1 MAQILDLGKIRFNW
15 AGTYSPTVQ
24 YEYNDLVKYGPNLY
38 AFTAAAAATG
48 VVPTNTG
55 SWTRVVEGIEWRGL
69 YSVGTLYYKND
80 VVTDSVSTFICTT
93 EHTSSATDINT
104 NTNFTLLALGQD
116 DLPSQ
121 LGQVNKVLSSDGTDP
136 FWTGTTYLTKG
147 YWGSGQGQ
155 TALNVETSAGF
166 TNAVAVYA
174 TTANDFAQISFVN
187 TSNNA
192 DASTDYIAYTDT
204 GNNDSGFIDMGITSS
219 QFSDPDFTITG
230 PNDGYIFMSAPR
242 GTTNAVLLKQVLSN
256 VATLT
261 TSGSHG
267 WIVGDVVRVEG
278 VSEELDGQHTITA
291 VPAPNKFSYAAVG
304 LAPFV
309 ETSVDPIG
317 SSYKPVGD
325 GNLVIATD
333 ASGLENA
340 IIFAAGGFYSNR
352 TQMAIFPDQ
361 MVHIEIQTE
370 STNPTSGALV
380 VAGGAGVTGNVNV
393 DGYIMTNV
401 TAYVGPDAK
410 DWETSAGLSDI
421 IVAAREESDSFVQI
435 AMVNGTA
442 GTESSAD
449 FIAYSN
455 AGTNTNG
462 WIDMGITNTSFDSE
476 TYGITGPGDG
486 YIFMSGVAPVTVNV
500 TTKSRT
506 DNVATLVFSA
516 LHKAQPG
523 MSITVSGVDSSFN
536 GTFVVTGI
544 TNSTT
549 LTYANAGTNV
559 SSTASGG
566 NAVITGGAGNLV
578 LATDETGTENK
589 IIFAA
594 GGLGS
599 GTEQMSITPNQNV
612 HIEIATSSTSPTT
625 GALTVVG
632 GIGSQGN
639 INANGTL
646 DVNGYAYIG
655 NGATT
660 FASTA
665 NLTNPVATFKFDN
678 GTADNSFAQ
687 LAFTN
692 DDATSSTDMIVYMDN
707 GDDSNGWM
715 GMGIAG
721 SEFDD
726 ATYGITGPGDGY
738 IFHNAIDDTYKGNMV
753 FATGE
758 EGSENHIIFA
768 AGGYSSGN
776 TQLVI
781 IPNETVHIEI
791 PTESTSSTTGALVVA
806 GGMGVNGN
814 VNISGDVSIAGTI
827 TFGGSGTT
835 VETENLAVTDPII
848 FVGTGNLTDSI
859 DLSFIGERAGATTLD
874 PTATIQTKSL
884 TSNVATLGI
893 TYGPLSEPFKAGDSV
908 VITGVDGTFD
918 GTYTL
923 TAVGTSPVTISYTKV
938 AANVAS
944 TNATTLTARNVT
956 TKALSGGVATI
967 TTSGTHGFNSGEQV
981 AIVGVDA
988 TFNGSYTITGTP
1000 TTTTFTYAKVAADV
1014 PSTPATTAYTST
1026 VSQKQLVGNVAI
1038 LTTSSPHGYQV
1049 GETVVVTGVD
1059 ITFNGTYVITA
1070 VTSDTFSY
1078 GKVDS
1083 DVPTTSTSGSSVVN
1097 RLVGTATATQFLGLA
1112 NSTDVSRPRF
1122 TGIARDAS
1130 DGGKFKLFDGLKTKP
1145 TTTVDFTD
1153 PDLTYASLKVGA
1165 LEATSLTTT
1174 GLHTASG
1181 GVTVPLGQTL
1191 TSNGTFT
1198 ATGGVNLS
1206 GTVDVQELREAV
1218 VDITLASGTTGT
1230 LDWTAGNIYY
1240 IPTAPTGAM
1249 TFNLTNVPTDVS
1261 KIMTINVFVTQGAT
1275 GRIPTTFQIAG
1286 VGQTIRWPGGTAPTP
1301 TSTAGKI
1308 DIFSFTLQRTSGGA
1322 WIVYGSTSLNY

>member
-15 AGTYSPTVQ
+15 AGTYSSSVQ

-38 AFTAAAAATG
+38 AFTAAAAATN

-55 SWTRVVEGIEWRGL
+55 SWTRVVEGIAWRSL
-69 YSVGTLYYKND
+69 YATSTLYYKND
-80 VVTDSVSTFICTT
+80 VVTDSVSTFICTV
-93 EHTSSATDINT
+93 EHTATDADIND
-104 NTNFTLLALGQD
+104 NENFSLLALGQD

-136 FWTGTTYLTKG
+136 FWTGTTKLTKG
-147 YWGSGQGQ
+147 YWGSGQGN
-155 TALNVETSAGF
+155 TAETVEGSAGY
-166 TNAVAVYA
+166 TNSVSVFAASV
-174 TTANDFAQISFVN
+174 NDFAQFSFVN
-187 TSNNA
+187 TSNGA
-192 DASTDYIAYTDT
+192 GASTDFIAYTESGD
-204 GNNDSGFIDMGITSS
+204 NDSGFIDMGITSS

-230 PNDGYIFMSAPR
+230 PNDGYIFMSGPR
-242 GTTNAVLLKQVLSN
+242 GTTTAVLLKQVLSD

-261 TSGSHG
+261 TSGAHG
-267 WIVGDVVRVEG
+267 FVVGNTIRVED
-278 VSEELDGQHTITA
+278 VSEELDGEKVITG
-291 VPAPNKFSYAAVG
+291 VPAANKIAFAAVG
-304 LAPFV
+304 VSPFV
-309 ETSVDPIG
+309 ETSVDPVG
-317 SSYKPVGD
+317 TAYRPVGD
-325 GNLVIATD
+325 GNLVLATD
-333 ASGLENA
+333 ASGLTNA

-352 TQMAIFPDQ
+352 TQMAIFPDE

-370 STNPTSGALV
+370 STTPSTGALV
-380 VAGGAGVTGNVNV
+380 VAGGAGITGNVNV
-393 DGYIMTNV
+393 DGYVMTNV

-410 DWETSAGLSDI
+410 DFEVSAGLSDI
-421 IVAAREESDSFVQI
+421 IIAAREESDSFVQI

-462 WIDMGITNTSFDSE
+462 WIDMGITNTAFDSE

-500 TTKSRT
+500 TTKSRAA
-506 DNVATLVFSA
+506 NVATLAFSA

-523 MSITVSGVDSSFN
+523 MSITVAGVDSSFN

-544 TNSTT
+544 PTSTT
-549 LTYANAGTNV
+549 LTYANTGTNV

-578 LATDETGTENK
+578 FATDETGTQNK

-594 GGLGS
+594 GGLSS
-599 GTEQMSITPNQNV
+599 GTEQMSITPNENV

-632 GIGSQGN
+632 GIGSQGS

-665 NLTNPVATFKFDN
+665 DLTNPVATFKFDN
-678 GTADNSFAQ
+678 NTADSSFAQ

-692 DDATSSTDMIVYMDN
+692 EDATSSTDIIVYMDN

-721 SEFDD
+721 SDFDD

-806 GGMGVNGN
+806 GGLGVNGN
-814 VNISGDVSIAGTI
+814 VNIAGDVAIAGTI

-848 FVGTGNLTDSI
+848 FVGTGNLTDAI
-859 DLSFIGERAGATTLD
+859 DLSFIGERAGVTTLD

-884 TSNVATLGI
+884 ATNVATLGL
-893 TYGPLSEPFKAGDSV
+893 TYGPSSEPFKVGDSV
-908 VITGVDGTFD
+908 VITGVDATFD
-918 GTYTL
+918 GTHTL

-938 AANVAS
+938 ATNVSS

-956 TKALSGGVATI
+956 TKSLSGGVATI
-967 TTSGTHGFNSGEQV
+967 TTSGNHTFTTGEQV

-1014 PSTPATTAYTST
+1014 PSTPATTPYTST
-1026 VSQKQLVGNVAI
+1026 ISEKQLVGNVAI
-1038 LTTSSPHGYQV
+1038 LTASSPHGYLV
-1049 GETVVVTGVD
+1049 GETVVVTGID

-1070 VTSDTFSY
+1070 VTSTTFSY

-1097 RLVGTATATQFLGLA
+1097 RLVGTSTATQFLGLA
-1112 NSTDVSRPRF
+1112 NSTDVFRPRF

-1153 PDLTYASLKVGA
+1153 PDLTYASFRVGA
-1165 LEATSLTTT
+1165 LESTTLNATGVITT
-1174 GLHTASG
+1174 SG
-1181 GVTVPLGQTL
+1181 GLTVPVGQTL
-1191 TSNGTFT
+1191 TSNGTLT

-1230 LDWTAGNIYY
+1230 LDWAAGNIYY

-1249 TFNLTNVPTDVS
+1249 TFNLVNVPTDVN
-1261 KIMTINVFVTQGAT
+1261 KIMTINVFVVQGST
-1275 GRIPTTFQIAG
+1275 GRIPSTFQIAG

-1322 WIVYGSTSLNY
+1322 WIVYGSSSLNY